1 MSSFVDKLVD
11 QDIYGHQIG
20 INYKGSGAYK
30 TKLGAFF
37 TLATYVLMCIN
48 LITLMQD
55 FVSNERQDEK
65 NTEVYLDR
73 FSAGMFNLTDYQIE
87 LALINFSWGPI
98 DENIGR
104 IRVFQS
110 LNCKDG
116 MINCLDRD
124 AESNET
130 SLIELPQGNCS
141 EAKKAELA
149 EFYGARFGEELINS
163 INLVELAQCIDLS

>member
-1 MSSFVDKLVD
+1 MSSFVDILVN

-37 TLATYVLMCIN
+37 TLATYVLIVIN
-48 LITLMQD
+48 LVTLMQD

-73 FSAGMFNLTDYQIE
+73 FSAGMYNLTDYQIE
-87 LALINFSWGPI
+87 LTLINFSSQPI

-104 IRVFQS
+104 FRVFQS
-110 LNCKDG
+110 LNCKDS
-116 MINCLDRD
+116 MISCLDGD
-124 AESNET
+124 AAQNET
-130 SLIELPQGNCS
+130 TLVELPQGNCS
-141 EAKKAELA
+141 EAKKAELT
-149 EFYGARFGEELINS
+149 EFYGARFGEDIINF
-163 INLVELAQCIDLS
+163 LHLADLAQCIDLS